1 MQSLVFCDGYG
12 LNRNVYEDKPNA
24 LIELKPGLT
33 VVEKLLLDIVSA
45 GINQVVLMTE
55 FRSETVRKE
64 LGEEH
69 KGVDLIYKE
78 APRTFRNTAETIEQ
92 IDDDVLVI
100 DTGVITDINLKK
112 MMIKFAQA
120 KIPIM
125 IYTTRRAP
133 TYGKSVGVSNY
144 GFMDSEVSDEFG
156 GIFCIQNGYLLSA
169 FELGDEIDTLFPT
182 LADIGDLAVYSEYN
196 FYDTFYTENGKARI
210 LKEFQDKTPK
220 PWGYEKIL
228 IYTDLYLLKE
238 LFLKEGYQSSCHYHK
253 RKDETMLI
261 IQGTGY
267 IQFENRREYFVTGDT
282 IHIKPNE
289 RHTIVAST
297 NTVLHEVST
306 PFLEDTTRVKDY
318 YTVR

>member
-1 MQSLVFCDGYG
+1 MQSLIFCDGYG
-12 LNRNVYEDKPNA
+12 KNRNVCEDKPNA
-24 LIELKPGLT
+24 LIELKPGLM
-33 VVEKLLLDIVSA
+33 VMDKLLLDIVSA
-45 GINQVVLMTE
+45 GINQAVLMTD
-55 FRSETVRKE
+55 FRSETIRKE
-64 LGEEH
+64 LGTER
-69 KGVDLIYKE
+69 KGVELTYKK
-78 APRTFRNTAETIEQ
+78 ASRTFKHTAEAIGQ

-100 DTGVITDINLKK
+100 DAGVITDINLKK
-112 MMIKFAQA
+112 MIIKFEQA

-125 IYTTRRAP
+125 IYTTHAR
-133 TYGKSVGVSNY
+133 KSSKLFDVSTS
-144 GFMDSEVSDEFG
+144 GFVDSEVYDEFG
-156 GIFCIQNGYLLSA
+156 GIFCIQNSYQLSA
-169 FELGDEIDTLFPT
+169 FELGDEIDELFPT

-196 FYDTFYTENGKARI
+196 FYDTFYTEDGKDRI
-210 LKEFQDKTPK
+210 VKEFQYKTPK

-238 LFLKEGYQSSCHYHK
+238 LFLKEGYQSSCHYHP

-267 IQFENRREYFVTGDT
+267 IQFEDRREYFVAGDT

-306 PFLEDTTRVKDY
+306 PFLEDTIRVKDY
-318 YTVR
+318 YPVR